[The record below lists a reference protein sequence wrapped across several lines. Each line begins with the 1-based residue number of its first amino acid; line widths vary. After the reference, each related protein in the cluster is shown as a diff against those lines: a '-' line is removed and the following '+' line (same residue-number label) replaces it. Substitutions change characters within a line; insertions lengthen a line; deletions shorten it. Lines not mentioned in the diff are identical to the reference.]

1 MLQGFYSKDGCWG
14 SKGRSRERVV
24 KCEGCRKRE
33 RNGPRETG
41 GKRVIRREG
50 WKRAD
55 VTRNDGA
62 RNVEKNESGG
72 KARVEGRWWIGAPP
86 CVAPLLSLSLWFP
99 PPFSFSR
106 LLSHSLLSLSVFLS
120 LLLTTYHPLPCPQ
133 SYSPPHSLGVEMP
146 RNITHSRWASLAPT
160 ALRSLCWIRP
170 PTPTSPSSPYYL
182 FIASIR

>member
-86 CVAPLLSLSLWFP
+86 CVAPILSLSLWFP

-106 LLSHSLLSLSVFLS
+106 LLSHSLSLYISVSFS
-120 LLLTTYHPLPCPQ
+120 LFCSLPTTH
-133 SYSPPHSLGVEMP
+133 
-146 RNITHSRWASLAPT
+146 SLAPNPIHPRT
-160 ALRSLCWIRP
+160 PWGWKCPAILLIVGGPPSLPPHYARCAGFDHQLRRHLHLHIIYS
-170 PTPTSPSSPYYL
+170 
-182 FIASIR
+182 